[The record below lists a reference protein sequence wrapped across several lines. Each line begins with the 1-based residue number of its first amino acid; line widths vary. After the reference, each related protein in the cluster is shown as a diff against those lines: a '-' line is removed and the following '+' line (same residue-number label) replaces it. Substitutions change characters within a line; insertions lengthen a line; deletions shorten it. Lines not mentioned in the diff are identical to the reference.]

1 MAPLSR
7 AFRRHARISDL
18 CTVFEATLHPLQE
31 EGVSL
36 HFLHER
42 PVQVVVGT
50 RGELLPRTDRGLAVI
65 FGADRTTELLPHM
78 EEDLRL
84 LPNRPFETLYL
95 HVPIWDPVL
104 PMRARLLSE
113 AAGILLDVAEEG
125 RPVIIVAVSHRRKI
139 NEALV
144 LRHFPV
150 ALFDLAGSLLWA
162 HPAGHGYG
170 LIRGGFP
177 QHEKARI
184 LGPKHRRPRIVD
196 PPRRLN
202 DSTGLPEWYLLAKED
217 IQALQ
222 EGEAPTFELV
232 IGHQADLWLQLGM
245 AKDEDHALLEATQD
259 WLSGFEVFFGAGGLI
274 PVPSRLEFP

>member
-42 PVQVVVGT
+42 PVQVVVGI

-65 FGADRTTELLPHM
+65 FEVNRTTELLPHM

-95 HVPIWDPVL
+95 HVPIGDPVL
-104 PMRARLLSE
+104 PMRARLLGEASE
-113 AAGILLDVAEEG
+113 ILLDVADEG
-125 RPVIIVAVSHRRKI
+125 QAVIIVAVSHRRKI
-139 NEALV
+139 NEAIV
-144 LRHFPV
+144 IRHFPV
-150 ALFDLAGSLLWA
+150 ALIDLTGSLLWA

-170 LIRGGFP
+170 LIREGFP
-177 QHEKARI
+177 QHQKVRL
-184 LGPKHRRPRIVD
+184 LGSKHRRPKLED
-196 PPRRLN
+196 PLRRLN
-202 DSTGLPEWYLLAKED
+202 DCSGLPEWYQLAKED

-232 IGHQADLWLQLGM
+232 IGHQAHIWLQRGM
-245 AKDEDHALLEATQD
+245 AKDEDHALQEATQD
-259 WLSGFEVFFGAGGLI
+259 FLSGFEVFFGAGGLI
-274 PVPSRLEFP
+274 PVPLRLEFP

>member
-1 MAPLSR
+1 MDPLSR

-18 CTVFEATLHPLQE
+18 CTVFQATLNPLQE

-65 FGADRTTELLPHM
+65 FKVDRSTELLPHM

-84 LPNRPFETLYL
+84 LPNPPFETLYL
-95 HVPIWDPVL
+95 HVPIGDPAI
-104 PMRARLLSE
+104 PMRVRLLNE
-113 AAGILLDVAEEG
+113 ASGILLDVAEAG
-125 RPVIIVAVSHRRKI
+125 QAVIVVAISHRRKI
-139 NEALV
+139 NGSLV

-150 ALFDLAGSLLWA
+150 ALFDCMGSLLWA
-162 HPAGHGYG
+162 HPAGHAYG
-170 LIRGGFP
+170 LLREGFP
-177 QHEKARI
+177 QHQKVRF
-184 LGPKHRRPRIVD
+184 LGPKPRIPVTG

-202 DSTGLPEWYLLAKED
+202 AATGLPEWYQLAKEE

-222 EGEAPTFELV
+222 EGDAPTFELV
-232 IGHQADLWLQLGM
+232 IGHQAHLWLQRGM
-245 AKDEDHALLEATQD
+245 AKSEDQALQEAAQD
-259 WLSGFEVFFGAGGLI
+259 FLSGFEVFFGAGGL
-274 PVPSRLEFP
+274 VPAPLRLEFS